1 MTQAQNETAVIIYYL
16 DFRVYNFLDETD
28 NKRKDFYIQVVANN
42 MFSYSKH
49 PNDYD
54 RYDIEIYEVEDY
66 NDIYEFISVEN
77 FERSHKFI
85 SKLTSDSRGNNC
97 NHDTLTGIEEEVVNI
112 LFHKKHKGIFIQQ
125 DIDCSSDT
133 KVEVMGVHLAL
144 CNYPI
149 KKGMVANFKLATYAL
164 KEPNNRNDW
173 YSVKIKDLCEEYDTV
188 AKVLNSS
195 STLAD
200 LKRYPVA
207 RGKRTKLYKE
217 VIKILREDEVQGIIR
232 PF

>member
-1 MTQAQNETAVIIYYL
+1 MAQAHNETAVIIYYL
-16 DFRVYNFLDETD
+16 DFRVYNFLDKTD
-28 NKRKDFYIQVVANN
+28 NKRKDFYIQVFANN
-42 MFSYSKH
+42 MFSYSEH

-54 RYDIEIYEVEDY
+54 HYDIKIYE
-66 NDIYEFISVEN
+66 VEN

-85 SKLTSDSRGNNC
+85 SKLTSDSKGDNC

-112 LFHKKHKGIFIQQ
+112 LFNKKHKGILIQQ
-125 DIDCSSDT
+125 NIDCSSDT
-133 KVEVMGVHLAL
+133 NVEVMGVHFAL

-149 KKGMVANFKLATYAL
+149 KKGMVANFSLSTYAL

-173 YSVKIKDLCEEYDTV
+173 YSVKIDDLCEEYDTV
-188 AKVLNSS
+188 VKVLNSS
-195 STLAD
+195 STVAD
-200 LKRYPVA
+200 LKKYPVA